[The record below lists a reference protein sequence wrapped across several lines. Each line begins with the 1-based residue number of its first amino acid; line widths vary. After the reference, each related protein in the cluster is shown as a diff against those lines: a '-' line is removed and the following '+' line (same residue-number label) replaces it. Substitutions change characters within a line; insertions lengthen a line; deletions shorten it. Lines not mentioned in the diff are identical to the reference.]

1 MEELIIN
8 CETGEQTTRK
18 FTVTEIEL
26 REAEI
31 AKAGLEEEKRAVEQA
46 KSRLIDASNRLEQA
60 AALVV
65 EKVLDAADVAAI
77 QQEVDSL
84 KVKLVPIEPI
94 PIER

>member
-8 CETGEQTTRK
+8 CETGKETRRK
-18 FTVTEIEL
+18 FTVAEIEL

-31 AKAGLEEEKRAVEQA
+31 AKTVLDEEKQGREQA
-46 KSRLIDASNRLEQA
+46 KSQLIDASNRLEQA
-60 AALVV
+60 VALAV

-84 KVKLVPIEPI
+84 KVKLVPIKPM